1 MEYEF
6 SEVCRQWRERATSQL
21 MRSSRKLERPASFA
35 EAKPLQESERL
46 FLKTIAAE
54 AFEQFLSSAMERSP
68 VWSLLGDFNH
78 VTVYEGPA
86 LPSEDRIV
94 PYRGSL
100 SLNGSL
106 DEVRAM
112 LSNLTSDQM
121 AFTQQHHNDGVL
133 DMAILHHVVEPS
145 LRDPFRH
152 VVVRWLVLECPKP
165 LSHRDFCVLET
176 QKEWLLPGG
185 RRAWAIAQHSVT
197 LPTCPDLKSNL
208 LVVRGSMYNS
218 GLVFLE
224 SDVPGVLNV
233 HSHME
238 INLKGAM
245 PSWLYKSI
253 LKRHVSRIGY
263 IASTIH
269 EFRLAECVQS
279 YFVVMVPLRDRTH
292 CTQCLKRFH
301 TLRRKWNCRTCG
313 EVFCHKCTSSF
324 EPKGQKP
331 SATNASA
338 RSAPSLSASRARVR
352 SGRTSLATSAC
363 TCPQATKA
371 CRRPTT
377 TSRRCHID
385 NGNCASRKT
394 TCAGS

>member
-1 MEYEF
+1 
-6 SEVCRQWRERATSQL
+6 

-35 EAKPLQESERL
+35 DAKPLQESERL
-46 FLKTIAAE
+46 FLETIAAD

-112 LSNLTSDQM
+112 LSNLTADQM
-121 AFTQQHHNDGVL
+121 AFTQEHHNDGML
-133 DMAILHHVVEPS
+133 DMAILHHVLEPS

-152 VVVRWLVLECPKP
+152 VVVRWFVLECPKP
-165 LSHRDFCVLET
+165 LYHRDFCVLET

-208 LVVRGSMYNS
+208 MVVRGSMYNS

-238 INLKGAM
+238 VNLKGAM

-253 LKRHVSRIGY
+253 LKRHVARIGY

-279 YFVVMVPLRDRTH
+279 YFVVMVPLRERTH

-313 EVFCHKCTSSF
+313 EVFCYKCTSSF
-324 EPKGQKP
+324 EPKGHKTKRDQRVCSFCAKFIREQSTSSIRKNVFSDLCLHMSP
-331 SATNASA
+331 GYQGLSPTYDDESSMPHRQRKLRLSQDDMRRLMKATDSDPCM
-338 RSAPSLSASRARVR
+338 RSY
-352 SGRTSLATSAC
+352 
-363 TCPQATKA
+363 
-371 CRRPTT
+371 
-377 TSRRCHID
+377 
-385 NGNCASRKT
+385 
-394 TCAGS
+394 